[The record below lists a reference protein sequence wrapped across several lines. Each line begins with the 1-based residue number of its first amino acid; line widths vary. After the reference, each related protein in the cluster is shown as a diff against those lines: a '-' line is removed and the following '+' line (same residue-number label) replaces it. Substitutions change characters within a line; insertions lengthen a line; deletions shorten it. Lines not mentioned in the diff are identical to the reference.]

1 MYRDRDIIGG
11 GLFTLI
17 GLGAYLI
24 ALGYNPGTALNMGP
38 GYLPRAVA
46 GAMVVLG
53 LVQIIGALRNKGQR
67 DLVDGFNWRALILIL
82 GAIVAFAV
90 LVKPAGIIP
99 AVSLMIVIAWFADPV
114 RNLRHLPALLVIGN
128 LLPILIFNVLLK
140 MNLKLLGAF

>member
-24 ALGYNPGTALNMGP
+24 ALGYNAGTALNMGP

-67 DLVDGFNWRALILIL
+67 DLVDGFNWRALLLIL
-82 GAIVAFAV
+82 GAIIAFAL

-99 AVSLMIVIAWFADPV
+99 AVSLMIVIAWFADPA
-114 RNLRHLPALLVIGN
+114 RNPRHLPALLVIGN
-128 LLPILIFNVLLK
+128 LLPILIFNLLLK
-140 MNLKLLGAF
+140 MNLKLWGLF

>member
-46 GAMVVLG
+46 AAMVVLG

-67 DLVDGFNWRALILIL
+67 DLVEGFNWRALILIL
-82 GAIVAFAV
+82 GAIITFAL

-99 AVSLMIVIAWFADPV
+99 AVSLMIVIAWFADPA
-114 RNLRHLPALLVIGN
+114 RKTRHLPALLVIGN
-128 LLPILIFNVLLK
+128 LLPILIFNLLLK
-140 MNLKLLGAF
+140 MNLKLWGLL